1 MGGVAG
7 QAHGTKAVV
16 AALFA
21 NLGIAIAKLV
31 GFAITGA
38 SSMLAEA
45 IHSLAD
51 SGNQGLLLLGGRW
64 SRREATD
71 THPFGFGRERYFW
84 AFVVALV
91 LFSLGSLFALYEG
104 TQKLR
109 HPHELTSPGVA
120 IGILAV
126 AILLEVWSFRTAI
139 READPL
145 RGEASWWSFVRHTR
159 NPELPVVLLE
169 DLGALVGLI
178 LALIGVTLSAVTGDA
193 SWDAY
198 GTLAIGVLL
207 GVIAILLAVEMRS
220 LLLGESG
227 SPVNVALIEAAI
239 RDQPEVRQL
248 LHVHT
253 QHIGPDQLLVA
264 GKVSLDPQLSF
275 LEVVRALDA
284 AEGRIRERVPI
295 ATHIYLEP
303 DTAV

>member
-1 MGGVAG
+1 M
-7 QAHGTKAVV
+7 
-16 AALFA
+16 
-21 NLGIAIAKLV
+21 
-31 GFAITGA
+31 
-38 SSMLAEA
+38 
-45 IHSLAD
+45 AD

-109 HPHELTSPGVA
+109 HPHELTSPGIA
-120 IGILAV
+120 IGILSV
-126 AILLEVWSFRTAI
+126 AILLEVWSLRTAVV
-139 READPL
+139 EANAV
-145 RGEASWWSFVRHTR
+145 RGDRGWWEFVRHTR

-178 LALIGVTLSAVTGDA
+178 LALVGVGLAAVTGDP

-207 GVIAILLAVEMRS
+207 GVIALLLAVEMRS

-227 SPVNVALIEAAI
+227 TPAHVALVEAAI
-239 RDQPEVRQL
+239 REQPEVRTL

-253 QHIGPDQLLVA
+253 QHIGPDELLVA
-264 GKVSLDPQLSF
+264 GKVALDPNLSF
-275 LEVVRALDA
+275 HEVVRAIDA
-284 AEGRIRERVPI
+284 AETRIRARLPI
-295 ATHIYLEP
+295 ATRIYLEP
-303 DTAV
+303 DTPE